1 MFIKYAGSGA
11 ALLLMI
17 LLMIIKYNSGK
28 KGKPQIKK
36 NDIISLIN
44 NCDRWN
50 GEVKFKSRALF
61 QV

>member
-17 LLMIIKYNSGK
+17 LVMIIKYNSGK

-36 NDIISLIN
+36 NDIKLKNDDEFYTYGQFVVI
-44 NCDRWN
+44 D
-50 GEVKFKSRALF
+50 
-61 QV
+61 Q

>member
-36 NDIISLIN
+36 NDINLKNDDEFYSYGQFVVI
-44 NCDRWN
+44 D
-50 GEVKFKSRALF
+50 G
-61 QV
+61 